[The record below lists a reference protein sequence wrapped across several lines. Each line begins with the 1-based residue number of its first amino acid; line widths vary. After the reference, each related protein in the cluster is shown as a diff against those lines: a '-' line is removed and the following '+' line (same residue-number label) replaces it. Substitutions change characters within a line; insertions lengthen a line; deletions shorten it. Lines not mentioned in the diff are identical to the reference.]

1 MKFVYQEFEIKYL
14 QEMKKLIL
22 SILSLL
28 LWGFT
33 CFAQHDGDT
42 PFNGMIVDGAGVG
55 VARVKV
61 ALQGSAKRT
70 ITDKQGRFGLTN
82 IAPEDVLVISIKG
95 QEDILLPVDGRRSL
109 SIKLDGGKLVSAEE
123 SQELVEAGFRFI
135 KRRETTPAG
144 VILGEDLRRT
154 NQTDLEAALLSR
166 LPSLSKVNDEIV
178 VRGSNSINSSSKA
191 MIVVDGT
198 EVQSLTSVSIH
209 EIETIEVVKSGSMY
223 GVRGANGVIVIKT
236 RTR

>member
-1 MKFVYQEFEIKYL
+1 MRKIFTIICSIVAFATAYAQE
-14 QEMKKLIL
+14 QT
-22 SILSLL
+22 S
-28 LWGFT
+28 GV
-33 CFAQHDGDT
+33 
-42 PFNGMIVDGAGVG
+42 PFNGLVLDGSGNG
-55 VARVKV
+55 ISRMRVEVK
-61 ALQGSAKRT
+61 GTEKRT
-70 ITDKQGRFGLTN
+70 LTDKQGRFGLTN
-82 IAPEDVLVISIKG
+82 IEPEDVLVISIKG
-95 QEDILLPVDGRRSL
+95 QDDLLIPIDGRRSL

>member
-1 MKFVYQEFEIKYL
+1 
-14 QEMKKLIL
+14 MKKFLL
-22 SILSLL
+22 SIFSLL
-28 LWGFT
+28 LLSLSSY
-33 CFAQHDGDT
+33 AQHADDT
-42 PFNGMIVDGAGVG
+42 PFNGMIVDGDGVG
-55 VARVKV
+55 MARVKI

-70 ITDKQGRFGLTN
+70 ITDKHGRFGLTN
-82 IAPEDVLVISIKG
+82 IAADDVLVISIKG

-109 SIKLDGGKLVSAEE
+109 SIKLEGGEIASAEE
-123 SQELVEAGFRFI
+123 SRELVEAGFRFI

-166 LPSLSKVNDEIV
+166 LPSLSKVNDDIV

-198 EVQSLTSVSIH
+198 EVQSLTAVSIH
-209 EIETIEVVKSGSMY
+209 EIETIEVVKNASMY